1 VNKQPPYYELDHET
15 RRFVESVVEL
25 AEDLAEIQ
33 VNADAKS
40 NILELTHEVAQR
52 LGLTIRKEEFK
63 PQARA
68 EVVPLRP
75 FRVVESS
82 EEDPGEQ

>member
-1 VNKQPPYYELDHET
+1 MKKQPPYYELDHET
-15 RRFVESVVEL
+15 RRYVESVVEL

-33 VNADAKS
+33 VNSDARNS
-40 NILELTHEVAQR
+40 ILDLTQEVAIR
-52 LGLTIRKEEFK
+52 LGLTIRTEFK
-63 PQARA
+63 PEAKA

-82 EEDPGEQ
+82 EEEGSE

>member
-1 VNKQPPYYELDHET
+1 VKQQPPYYELDHET
-15 RRFVESVVEL
+15 RRYVESVVEL

-40 NILELTHEVAQR
+40 NILELTQEVARR
-52 LGLTIRKEEFK
+52 LGLTIRSEFK

-82 EEDPGEQ
+82 EEEGSE

>member
-1 VNKQPPYYELDHET
+1 MKKQPPYYELDHET
-15 RRFVESVVEL
+15 RRYVESVVEL

-33 VNADAKS
+33 VNSDARKS
-40 NILELTHEVAQR
+40 ILELTQEVAIR
-52 LGLTIRKEEFK
+52 LGLTIRTEFK
-63 PQARA
+63 PEAKA

-82 EEDPGEQ
+82 EEEGSE

>member
-1 VNKQPPYYELDHET
+1 MNKQPPYYELDHET

-52 LGLTIRKEEFK
+52 LGLTIRKQFR

>member
-1 VNKQPPYYELDHET
+1 MKKQPPYYELDHET
-15 RRFVESVVEL
+15 RRYVESVVEL

-33 VNADAKS
+33 VNADAKAS
-40 NILELTHEVAQR
+40 ILELAQEVTVR
-52 LGLTIRKEEFK
+52 LGLTVRNEFK

>member
-1 VNKQPPYYELDHET
+1 VKKQPPYYELDHET
-15 RRFVESVVEL
+15 RRYVESVVEL

-33 VNADAKS
+33 VNSDARNS
-40 NILELTHEVAQR
+40 ILDLTQEVAIR
-52 LGLTIRKEEFK
+52 LGLTIRTEFK
-63 PQARA
+63 PEAKA

-82 EEDPGEQ
+82 EEEGSE

>member
-33 VNADAKS
+33 VNADAKTS
-40 NILELTHEVAQR
+40 ILELTQEVARR
-52 LGLTIRKEEFK
+52 LGLTVRTEFK
-63 PQARA
+63 PQVRA